1 MKKYVFIDIDGTL
14 FDAKRH
20 EVPASALKALQ
31 MAKDNGH
38 ELFICT
44 GRPKPVVESSY
55 LSLPISGVV
64 YAGGTHIELGNQ
76 IIYQGEFPAHRLD
89 EIVNHMI
96 ENDMEFTLEGAQR
109 NYYSDKCYLRFKEY
123 FCSGA
128 DPDSEMN
135 RRFEERTVICDF
147 KDYKPEDASQVAK
160 IDLFAKNDENIRE
173 YIDHLPEELEGFLY
187 TETTDEII
195 EGEILIK
202 GISKASGIDRVIEYF
217 GAELKD
223 TIAIGDSSNDLPMI
237 RHAAMGI
244 AMGNAGDLIK
254 KEADFVTTSIDQ
266 DGLYN
271 AFKEAGLI

>member
-109 NYYSDKCYLRFKEY
+109 N
-123 FCSGA
+123 
-128 DPDSEMN
+128 
-135 RRFEERTVICDF
+135 
-147 KDYKPEDASQVAK
+147 
-160 IDLFAKNDENIRE
+160 
-173 YIDHLPEELEGFLY
+173 
-187 TETTDEII
+187 
-195 EGEILIK
+195 
-202 GISKASGIDRVIEYF
+202 
-217 GAELKD
+217 
-223 TIAIGDSSNDLPMI
+223 
-237 RHAAMGI
+237 
-244 AMGNAGDLIK
+244 
-254 KEADFVTTSIDQ
+254 
-266 DGLYN
+266 
-271 AFKEAGLI
+271 